1 MKTLHYCYITLS
13 YYRWDLVRKG
23 GTVVTSILNLGFDF
37 TTTDSNYHFSSPS
50 VHVNTG
56 KNQAFKKEAFEV
68 SQEGVNIVRWEDTT
82 TLFLRPVQVPA
93 LKHTGHILTT
103 ITQDH
108 LWNNP
113 AVATYLALLLV
124 LVQTL
129 QSLVTW

>member
-37 TTTDSNYHFSSPS
+37 KTTDDNYNFSSPS

-68 SQEGVNIVRWEDTT
+68 SEESVSIVCRKDTT
-82 TLFLRPVQVPA
+82 TFFLRPVQVPA
-93 LKHTGHILTT
+93 LMHTEHILTT

-108 LWNNP
+108 FWDDP
-113 AVATYLALLLV
+113 AVGSPPHLDTPEPCNR
-124 LVQTL
+124 
-129 QSLVTW
+129 VTI